1 MTGEASVGL
10 AAPGVWR
17 SSGRTDIE
25 SIFPFGYGPLYTA
38 SVHSDL
44 AVQRA
49 DNGPTAVVTVRNT
62 GDRAGEGTVHAYL
75 GVSTDATMPQVKK

>member
-1 MTGEASVGL
+1 M
-10 AAPGVWR
+10 
-17 SSGRTDIE
+17 
-25 SIFPFGYGPLYTA
+25 YTA